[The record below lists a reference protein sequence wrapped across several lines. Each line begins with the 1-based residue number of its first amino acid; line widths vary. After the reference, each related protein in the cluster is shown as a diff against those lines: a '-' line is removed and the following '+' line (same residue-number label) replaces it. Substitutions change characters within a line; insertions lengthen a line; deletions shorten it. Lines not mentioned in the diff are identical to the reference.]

1 MKSVGFSGVASNRD
15 ARDVVATRRGSVG
28 RDLRGQRPARQ
39 DHPAAGGGGERGAGS
54 EVNDRLNWLADR
66 LADFFA
72 GCAQRLWMWR
82 DARLSPERFAAEV
95 AEFDGQRRRLLAE
108 QQKQDDARGATG

>member
-1 MKSVGFSGVASNRD
+1 MN
-15 ARDVVATRRGSVG
+15 
-28 RDLRGQRPARQ
+28 DL
-39 DHPAAGGGGERGAGS
+39 
-54 EVNDRLNWLADR
+54 LNWLADR

-95 AEFDGQRRRLLAE
+95 TDFEEQKRRLLAE
-108 QQKQDDARGATG
+108 QQTRDDAHGATG